1 MKKLFILLAAAIIT
15 VMSMISCSDNGLSA
29 EEKAELISNVKR
41 AVAESKAKCY
51 SSMSAEDMNN
61 VVITLDDSET
71 GEVATGSS
79 DSIKS
84 DEPVAVNISVNKGRS
99 QIVEIFGVIFI
110 FGGPFIATVLIVWLC
125 LYYATQRRRGREQ
138 LIAMAIERG
147 YALPDGFYDTTTT
160 KSRLQSGLVWLMWGI
175 GLIIVMTCLG
185 SLSLGTIGLI
195 PLLVGVAK
203 LITYYVEDRPSAKN
217 NNESE
222 SNNEQSL
229 M

>member
-41 AVAESKAKCY
+41 AVAESKAK
-51 SSMSAEDMNN
+51 DINN
-61 VVITLDDSET
+61 VVISLDNIDACDNDALTDSISSDDSTE
-71 GEVATGSS
+71 
-79 DSIKS
+79 
-84 DEPVAVNISVNKGRS
+84 VNISVNKGRS

-217 NNESE
+217 NNDSE